1 VTNSTKA
8 ATLGRLCLSRIS
20 YHCDLQQDGGPVIP
34 LGAIAEVTVGPLR
47 GLGLIARTQLLADEL
62 ENIGRL
68 LRARI
73 TSPFEYLREEFDWAW
88 TNVPAGGALV
98 ILASRNT
105 DSMFFSPTKTRGFSV
120 ELEQAETRLHTI
132 LNAEFRSLLEDSFK
146 KAIAKK
152 VAPQR
157 GAIVR
162 QDRLAA

>member
-1 VTNSTKA
+1 
-8 ATLGRLCLSRIS
+8 
-20 YHCDLQQDGGPVIP
+20 
-34 LGAIAEVTVGPLR
+34 
-47 GLGLIARTQLLADEL
+47 
-62 ENIGRL
+62 
-68 LRARI
+68 
-73 TSPFEYLREEFDWAW
+73 
-88 TNVPAGGALV
+88 
-98 ILASRNT
+98 
-105 DSMFFSPTKTRGFSV
+105 MFFSPTKTRGFSV